1 MGLLSDICHSLLLF
15 KEYILLQAHFHKEA
29 AQLLLQ
35 LAKSE
40 AASHAPPLRIKKL
53 YLLAALEV
61 DQLKARMLNI
71 GEQPGT
77 GSPGKTGSASTGTA
91 AAAHTLA
98 GETSSH
104 CLSNEVNGPTLVMSP
119 PDLTN
124 LLELQCFLLETFI
137 KLP

>member
-1 MGLLSDICHSLLLF
+1 MS
-15 KEYILLQAHFHKEA
+15 LQARFHKEA

-40 AASHAPPLRIKKL
+40 ADSHAPPLRLKKL

-71 GEQPGT
+71 GDQANTNP
-77 GSPGKTGSASTGTA
+77 GSPSRGSQQSSETG

-98 GETSSH
+98 GASCVCMSSA
-104 CLSNEVNGPTLVMSP
+104 
-119 PDLTN
+119 
-124 LLELQCFLLETFI
+124 
-137 KLP
+137 

>member
-1 MGLLSDICHSLLLF
+1 MYAAGSLSQRSCTAAAAAGQSLLQ
-15 KEYILLQAHFHKEA
+15 EYILLQAHFHKEA

-40 AASHAPPLRIKKL
+40 TASHAPPLRIKKL

-77 GSPGKTGSASTGTA
+77 GSPGKAGGASTGTA

-98 GETSSH
+98 GEKSMQQFFQKFMGQPLSVH
-104 CLSNEVNGPTLVMSP
+104 CLN
-119 PDLTN
+119 
-124 LLELQCFLLETFI
+124 
-137 KLP
+137 

>member
-1 MGLLSDICHSLLLF
+1 MECPTQSTLVQV
-15 KEYILLQAHFHKEA
+15 YILLQAHFHKEA

-40 AASHAPPLRIKKL
+40 AASRAPPLRIKKL

-77 GSPGKTGSASTGTA
+77 GSPGKAGIASTGTA

-104 CLSNEVNGPTLVMSP
+104 CLIDGPTLVMSP
-119 PDLTN
+119 WT
-124 LLELQCFLLETFI
+124 
-137 KLP
+137 

>member
-1 MGLLSDICHSLLLF
+1 MVPMSDICHSLLLF

-40 AASHAPPLRIKKL
+40 AASHAAPLRIKKL

-77 GSPGKTGSASTGTA
+77 GSPGKAGGAATGTA

-98 GETSSH
+98 GGKSMQQFFQKFMGQPLSVH
-104 CLSNEVNGPTLVMSP
+104 CLN
-119 PDLTN
+119 
-124 LLELQCFLLETFI
+124 
-137 KLP
+137 

>member
-1 MGLLSDICHSLLLF
+1 MVFLSDFCHNLLLF
-15 KEYILLQAHFHKEA
+15 TEYILLQAHLHKEA

-71 GEQPGT
+71 GERPGT
-77 GSPGKTGSASTGTA
+77 GSPGKAAGASTGTA

-98 GETSSH
+98 GETPSQYFIQGTSIQGH
-104 CLSNEVNGPTLVMSP
+104 NLRFPT
-119 PDLTN
+119 
-124 LLELQCFLLETFI
+124 
-137 KLP
+137 